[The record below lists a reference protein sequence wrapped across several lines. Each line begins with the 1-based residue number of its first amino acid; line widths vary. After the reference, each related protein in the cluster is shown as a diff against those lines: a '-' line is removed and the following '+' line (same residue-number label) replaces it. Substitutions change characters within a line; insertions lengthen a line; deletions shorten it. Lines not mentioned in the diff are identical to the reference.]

1 MQSTISPT
9 ELAQLIE
16 TIAGPNDTAHVAYH
30 ALSRMWRGAYGPFM
44 VVSGRFERGG
54 DFEFAIHLD
63 RDPIDLRRS
72 EGGQDGRELY
82 FVD

>member
-9 ELAQLIE
+9 ELAQLIA
-16 TIAGPNDTAHVAYH
+16 TIAGPDDTAYVTYH
-30 ALSRMWRGAYGPFM
+30 ALSRMWRGAYGPFV

-54 DFEFAIHLD
+54 DFEFAIRLD
-63 RDPIDLRRS
+63 RDPIDLRRL
-72 EGGQDGRELY
+72 EGRRDGRELY